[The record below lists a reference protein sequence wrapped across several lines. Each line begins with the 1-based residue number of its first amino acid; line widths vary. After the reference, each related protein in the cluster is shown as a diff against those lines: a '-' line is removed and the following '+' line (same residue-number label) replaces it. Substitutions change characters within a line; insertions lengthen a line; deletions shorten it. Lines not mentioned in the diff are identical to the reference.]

1 VENLILAPAN
11 AGEAYRHHPFA
22 RYNSFMVQID
32 ITYQG
37 DLRCQAKHA
46 PSGTTLLTDAPVD
59 NMGKGESF
67 SPTDL
72 VATALGTCMLTTMG
86 IVAQRKNIDISGS
99 SVSVTKEMVA
109 DPTRRIGRLTVT
121 IHVPHDH
128 NEDDRKRLEHAAHS
142 CPVHKSL
149 GADVEK
155 PVTFK
160 WGR

>member
-1 VENLILAPAN
+1 
-11 AGEAYRHHPFA
+11 
-22 RYNSFMVQID
+22 MVQID
-32 ITYQG
+32 ITYEG
-37 DLRCQAKHA
+37 DLRCQSKHV

-99 SVSVTKEMVA
+99 TVSVTKEMVT
-109 DPTRRIGRLTVT
+109 DPQRRIGRLMVT

-128 NEDDRKRLEHAAHS
+128 NEDDRRRLEHAAHA

-149 GADVEK
+149 HPDVQM
-155 PVTFK
+155 PITFK
-160 WGR
+160 WGPQ

>member
-1 VENLILAPAN
+1 
-11 AGEAYRHHPFA
+11 
-22 RYNSFMVQID
+22 MVQID

-46 PSGTTLLTDAPVD
+46 PSGTILLTDAPVD

-86 IVAQRKNIDISGS
+86 IVAQRKNIDISGTT
-99 SVSVTKEMVA
+99 VSVTKEMVA
-109 DPTRRIGRLTVT
+109 DPQRRIGQLTVT

-128 NEDDRKRLEHAAHS
+128 SEDDRRRLEHAAHS

-149 GADVEK
+149 GADVQQ

-160 WGR
+160 WGRL